1 MGDFEKVNNLTNA
14 GNGRPKGSKNK
25 SVEQREQAYIDYLL
39 KSNVQYKLTEE
50 LLTRLENGDIRT
62 SELIKAIQMINSYLI
77 RTADKVSEIE
87 VVEAITTREQAESK
101 LAEFKDTL
109 TLLRAVK

>member
-1 MGDFEKVNNLTNA
+1 MGDFEKINNLTNA
-14 GNGRPKGSKNK
+14 GNGRPKGAKNK

-50 LLTRLENGDIRT
+50 LLARLENGDIRT

-87 VVEAITTREQAESK
+87 VVEAITTREQAQNK
-101 LAEFKDTL
+101 LNELKEVLPFLK
-109 TLLRAVK
+109 AVK